1 MMPSTVRV
9 RILPP
14 RRHQG
19 GFSLVELM
27 IAVTL
32 SLLISFAV
40 VSIFIGSRQSFRTQT
55 GMSQVQ
61 EEARHAQLLV
71 TPIVRLAGY
80 LPNPALQPDPSSIF
94 KTAQFKQAL
103 SGNHNSAPSSAN
115 YPGFGATVAM
125 ATTTPNDALI
135 VTYAGQD
142 ATDQA
147 PMFDCRGDTIASN
160 QTVTNIFYVSAPD
173 NTGASSLYCYT
184 NITTLTGALS
194 AAANTNTD
202 ALIAGVTNMVVLY
215 GIDTDADNVPNQ
227 YVDAGSVTNWTLV
240 RSVRI
245 TLTIASAD
253 AVDVNGLS
261 LGSSS
266 SSSGAGMSASGRVQR
281 TYTTTV
287 QIRNR
292 LTS

>member
-1 MMPSTVRV
+1 MKPCSIHRPEYPLGE
-9 RILPP
+9 RQ
-14 RRHQG
+14 R
-19 GFSLVELM
+19 GFSLIELM
-27 IAVTL
+27 IAVAL
-32 SLLISFAV
+32 SLVVSFAV
-40 VSIFIGSRQSFRTQT
+40 ISIFIGSRQSFRTQT
-55 GMSQVQ
+55 GFSQVQ
-61 EEARHAQLLV
+61 EEGRHAQMLV
-71 TPIVRLAGY
+71 NPIVRLAGY
-80 LPNPALQPDPSSIF
+80 LPNPTLQPDPSNIF
-94 KTAQFKQAL
+94 KPTQFKQAL
-103 SGNHNSAPSSAN
+103 GGTHNAAPSSTN
-115 YPGFGATVAM
+115 YPGFG
-125 ATTTPNDALI
+125 TPAWGAGDALI

-147 PMFDCRGDTIASN
+147 ALFDCRGDTISSA
-160 QTVTNIFYVSAPD
+160 QTVTNIFYVSTPD

-215 GIDTDADNVPNQ
+215 GVDTDADNVPNQ
-227 YVDAGSVTNWTLV
+227 YFDSVHVPDWTLV

-253 AVDVNGLS
+253 AVDIKARGL
-261 LGSSS
+261 GT
-266 SSSGAGMSASGRVQR
+266 GTAAGVDSAGRVLR
-281 TYTTTV
+281 TFTTTV